1 MQDTRSHRSEQ
12 EELTEDEVER
22 LSRLLVPDPS
32 LFSGDRNRRR
42 TLPNLFVETVKF
54 DEHGE
59 EKIGQTAPRGVD
71 ATTALPAH
79 FRAGRLR
86 TPATLPNYNGP
97 PIRAVSL
104 GYEDDDLVGWFSLD
118 LDGDYPIE
126 SIGPVLAQVFGKRRL
141 VCHSGS
147 GRKGRYRVF
156 GLIASSMTVRRLKAL
171 MGAVCAHLGF
181 PPVDG
186 ALEIYPAYKHSRL
199 PGGLGGCQIFDLT
212 TGKPIGKPSQA
223 RLVRTML
230 DLEPIDLEAIAKEL
244 GIDASGIDTAIPRS
258 RGRFDPR
265 TRRERRRSIPRYLRA
280 ITSRGVTRPGE
291 RQKVQRA
298 FVLRCMLEGLSADE
312 AIPKFYDY
320 IDEGKFD
327 ASFDVQRNG
336 REWLKKQVPRIV
348 LGIYA
353 STRPIGMPDPIALDG
368 AELHRVRKIAIR
380 VHAEH
385 PEFSARKVEGFL
397 KKMLAIFKG
406 CLAAGLPLARIHSK
420 IWQAA
425 GGTHYKTLRNACGI
439 FKQESGYKSMK
450 LVLSLAHLGA
460 KPCEAKA
467 IDWSTSFVFDR
478 DLPAPSYEIARSILV
493 EATPLPPVSD
503 PIVVASFPS
512 TPLPRKASPV
522 RSRLPKGFTRL
533 YVHHLQDPLEMKG
546 SENLPKI
553 SILPPDEPIAI
564 DQPIDI
570 DYERI
575 HRLLSDEIGGA
586 KRRREEIRRK
596 RREALFGLS
605 LPKKVPEWRRIAK
618 WALPG
623 AEGMDLD
630 EWLARDAEIK
640 REYEREKREAIAD
653 RKTLEREHG
662 IYTSIGKVASKRF
675 HELRKLF
682 GLDPWN

>member
-22 LSRLLVPDPS
+22 LSRLLVPNPS
-32 LFSGDRNRRR
+32 LFSGSKKKRRA
-42 TLPNLFVETVKF
+42 LPNLFVETVSF

-71 ATTALPAH
+71 ATTALPTH
-79 FRAGRLR
+79 FQAGRLR
-86 TPATLPNYNGP
+86 TPATLPNYKGP

-126 SIGPVLAQVFGKRRL
+126 SIGPVLAQIFGKRRL

-230 DLEPIDLEAIAKEL
+230 ELEPIDLEAIAKDL

-258 RGRFDPR
+258 RGRFDPE
-265 TRRERRRSIPRYLRA
+265 TRRERRRSIPRYKRA
-280 ITSRGVTRPGE
+280 ILHRGVTRSGE
-291 RQKVQRA
+291 RQKIQHA
-298 FVLRCMLEGLSADE
+298 FFMHCLLDGLSVHE

-320 IDEGKFD
+320 VDEGKFD
-327 ASFDVQRNG
+327 ASADVKRHG
-336 REWLKKQVPRIV
+336 REWLKKQARRIAR
-348 LGIYA
+348 GIYA

-368 AELHRVRKIAIR
+368 AELHRVRRIAKR

-385 PEFSARKVEGFL
+385 PEFSVRKVEGFL

-425 GGTHYKTLRNACGI
+425 GGTHYKALRAACGI
-439 FKQESGYKSMK
+439 FDARSGYKSLK
-450 LVLSLAHLGA
+450 LVMSRAHLGA

-478 DLPAPSYEIARSILV
+478 DLPAPSYEIARSIFV
-493 EATPLPPVSD
+493 EATPPPSSD
-503 PIVVASFPS
+503 PIVVAFFPS
-512 TPLPRKASPV
+512 TLPKKASSV

-533 YVHHLQDPLEMKG
+533 YVHRLRDPLEMKG

-553 SILPPDEPIAI
+553 SILPPDEP
-564 DQPIDI
+564 DPILAKVDI
-570 DYERI
+570 DYPTMEG
-575 HRLLSDEIGGA
+575 RLCDEIRGA

-596 RREALFGLS
+596 RSEARFG
-605 LPKKVPEWRRIAK
+605 PPVTKKVPEWRRIDK

-623 AEGMDLD
+623 AADMDLD
-630 EWLARDAEIK
+630 EWLTRDAEVK

-662 IYTSIGKVASKRF
+662 IYTSLGKVASKRF

-682 GLDPWN
+682 GLVPWN